1 MMARGTISSLVWE
14 RGFGTI
20 AANGQ
25 EFFFNQSALQG
36 VDFEEL
42 AEGQEVVFTPDFEA
56 PGDRPGER
64 PRAVSIRL
72 TEDEVPA
79 VEGEVLPPEKLGG

>member
-1 MMARGTISSLVWE
+1 MAVQGTITTLVRE

-20 AANGQ
+20 ASDGQ
-25 EFFFNQSALQG
+25 EYFFNQSALQG

-42 AEGQEVVFTPDFEA
+42 AEGQLVDFTPDFDA
-56 PGDRPGER
+56 PGDRPDER

-72 TEDEVPA
+72 AADELPA
-79 VEGEVLPPEKLGG
+79 VDGEVLPPGKVGG